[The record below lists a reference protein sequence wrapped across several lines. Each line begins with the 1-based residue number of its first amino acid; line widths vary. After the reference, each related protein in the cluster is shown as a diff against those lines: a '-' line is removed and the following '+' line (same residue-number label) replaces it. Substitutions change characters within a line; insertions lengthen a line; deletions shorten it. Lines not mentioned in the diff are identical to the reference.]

1 MEVQSPITSQPVQ
14 LPKHHGFRD
23 RVWERITALF
33 QNMTIVEKIFF
44 VQNLEVLVRAGF
56 SLSHALTTVAK
67 QAKRKRVKEVLVD
80 VAHQVESGKT
90 FADALRTYNKT
101 FDPLFINMIESGE
114 LSGKLERTLQQL
126 ATQQKK
132 SHQLYLKIRNA
143 LAYPAVIL
151 VAMVFIGVGMMIFVI
166 PKITDLYKGKEDV
179 LPWPTTVV
187 ITVSDFVIHHGIVT
201 ILIVAAVCVAVFF
214 IYRQPRIRLIVHHA
228 LVRVPLF
235 GTIIQE
241 YYLARFAR
249 VFHSLITTDIP
260 IIQSFHIISN
270 TMSNMAYKE
279 LLTAAMPRLEKG
291 ESIAAVLHH
300 DDRLFP
306 STVTEIFT
314 VGEASGALDELS
326 GELAEHYEQEVSS
339 ALDGLSVLIEPV
351 LMLFLGLG
359 VGLIAV
365 AVLWPMYNLVNVI

>member
-1 MEVQSPITSQPVQ
+1 MEDTSLIQPPQ
-14 LPKHHGFRD
+14 HLQHGHGLRD
-23 RVWERITALF
+23 RVWERVSALF
-33 QNMTIVEKIFF
+33 INMTIIEKIFF

-67 QAKRKRVKEVLVD
+67 QAKRKKVKEILVT
-80 VAHQVESGKT
+80 VAQQVEGGKT
-90 FADALRTYNKT
+90 FADALRTYEKI

-114 LSGKLERTLQQL
+114 LSGKLERTLKQL

-151 VAMVFIGVGMMIFVI
+151 VAMICIGVGMMVFVI
-166 PKITDLYKGKEDV
+166 PKITDLYRGKEDI
-179 LPWPTTVV
+179 LPWPTKVV
-187 ITVSDFVIHHGIVT
+187 IAVSDFIIHHGLLSILIIILVIVIVT
-201 ILIVAAVCVAVFF
+201 LV
-214 IYRQPRIRLIVHHA
+214 YRQPNIHLKMHHA
-228 LVRVPLF
+228 LVRMPLF

-241 YYLARFAR
+241 YYLARFGR

-260 IIQSFHIISN
+260 IIQSFRIIAN
-270 TMSNMAYKE
+270 TMGNLAYKQ
-279 LLTAAMPRLEKG
+279 LLTEAMPRLEKG
-291 ESIAAVLHH
+291 ESIASVLHR

-326 GELAEHYEQEVSS
+326 NELAEHYEQEVSS